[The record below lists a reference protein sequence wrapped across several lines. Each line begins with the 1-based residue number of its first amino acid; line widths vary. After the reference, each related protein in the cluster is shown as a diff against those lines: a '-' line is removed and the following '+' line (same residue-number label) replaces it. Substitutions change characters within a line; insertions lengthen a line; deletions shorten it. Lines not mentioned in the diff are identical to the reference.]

1 MCIFH
6 KKQQNNSNMNSKTGQ
21 QAIKDKRSIEAIKDT
36 MKRTLVVLS
45 ILFHITA
52 MGQRQ
57 GFMEIIELDS
67 RTLLGHAIETEDGG
81 FVISAFGEQESY
93 SLIKMDENG
102 NLLDVVTNIGSGY
115 IHRLIKDPSEQGLYH
130 GLGIRD
136 DPEYA
141 VFIVHFDQDLNVLG
155 VSEPDISIHVPESGW
170 PFDPSFVTDGTG
182 KVYFSIC
189 TSSYTKTAY
198 TFARFTL
205 DGVVEQCKTEFISR
219 WWQFGL
225 VMHPEGSCWGF
236 LDGELYQLDDSLN
249 MNYKG
254 YFNKLEEQPLEG
266 GGKRIVFLYPNAPRV
281 VALPDTT
288 FLVADRMDEI
298 YYSQYGNFIRSD
310 ESFGMFKGDYELN
323 VLGVTVSGTCDTVE
337 EAARGIAIDY
347 IDPEEIF
354 LCGYQST
361 EPDTWGDAVLNNAII
376 LKKTDSQLNVAWE
389 RYLRLGTGH
398 YVPTACKA
406 TSDGGCLILGSFSDT
421 GDFLDGALDSDG
433 FVLKVNGEGMISVPE
448 NDLSVRPYAYWPN
461 PAKDELHLHYSPDVK
476 PTQIELYDLQGRLVC
491 TQRNALESFTLQ
503 GLSPGTYTMRVAL
516 EDGTVFTDK
525 VVKE

>member
-1 MCIFH
+1 M
-6 KKQQNNSNMNSKTGQ
+6 
-21 QAIKDKRSIEAIKDT
+21 
-36 MKRTLVVLS
+36 S

-67 RTLLGHAIETEDGG
+67 FRRLCCAIETEDGG
-81 FVISAFGEQESY
+81 FVISSFTHRGDCIF
-93 SLIKMDENG
+93 IKLSENG
-102 NLLDVVTNIGSGY
+102 NLLDSVNLGRGIIVSMIIN
-115 IHRLIKDPSEQGLYH
+115 DPFKQDLYH
-130 GLGIRD
+130 GLGIIWSD
-136 DPEYA
+136 SIVE
-141 VFIVHFDQDLNVLG
+141 VFVVHFDQDLNVLG
-155 VSEPDISIHVPESGW
+155 ISKPDIPI
-170 PFDPSFVTDGTG
+170 PFGAATFPSFATDGMG
-182 KVYFSIC
+182 KVY
-189 TSSYTKTAY
+189 SSVYTDLGALT
-198 TFARFTL
+198 TARFTL
-205 DGVVEQCKTEFISR
+205 DGVVEQCNTEFITHGM
-219 WWQFGL
+219 QFGL

-236 LDGELYQLDDSLN
+236 LNGELYQLDDSLN

-254 YFNKLEEQPLEG
+254 YFNKLEEQLLEG
-266 GGKRIVFLYPNAPRV
+266 GGKRIVSLNPNGPRV

-288 FLVADRMDEI
+288 FLVADFMYEA

-361 EPDTWGDAVLNNAII
+361 EPDTWGDVVLNNAII
-376 LKKTDSQLNVAWE
+376 LKKTDSRLNVAWE

-421 GDFLDGALDSDG
+421 GDFINGALDSDG
-433 FVLKVNGEGMISVPE
+433 FVLKVDGEGMISVPE
-448 NDLSVRPYAYWPN
+448 NDLFARPYAYWPN

-476 PTQIELYDLQGRLVC
+476 PTQIELYDLQGRLVRS
-491 TQRNALESFTLQ
+491 QRNALESLTLQ
-503 GLSPGTYTMRVAL
+503 GLAPGTYTLRVTL
-516 EDGTVFTDK
+516 EGGTVFTDK